1 MKFKIGDLVRYQFY
15 DKYLPAPPWPG
26 PDKEGLGFVVKIV
39 VKEFDHDDFMLDYDF
54 GFGYEGY
61 KPLPY
66 AEVWIYIPGYGTCGF
81 WEKELDLLSP
91 VDREEDE

>member
-1 MKFKIGDLVRYQFY
+1 
-15 DKYLPAPPWPG
+15 
-26 PDKEGLGFVVKIV
+26 
-39 VKEFDHDDFMLDYDF
+39 MLDYDF
-54 GFGYEGY
+54 GFGYDGY